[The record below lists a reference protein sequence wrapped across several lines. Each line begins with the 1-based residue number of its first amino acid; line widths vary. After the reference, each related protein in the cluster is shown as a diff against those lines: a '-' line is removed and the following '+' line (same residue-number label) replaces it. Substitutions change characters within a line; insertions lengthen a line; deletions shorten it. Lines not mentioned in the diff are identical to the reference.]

1 MITTLFTF
9 FRFIFIILGS
19 LVLFIWLWGFL
30 FLIGLGDPHYEN
42 PYFTQEIVLHILTLI
57 LCLWFI
63 MHQMKQIKQITKTM
77 AQQDKNS
84 KKEVITKTTILY
96 RILLLITGCLVFTY
110 YFLCFIQDKFS
121 VINVISLFVS
131 RIEYTIFMI
140 IISLSCI
147 IYQTKS
153 IVKIIRKKKE

>member
-96 RILLLITGCLVFTY
+96 RILLLITGCLVFTD
-110 YFLCFIQDKFS
+110 YFLFFVQEKFS
-121 VINVISLFVS
+121 VNIFSEFIEDIYIIFLIS
-131 RIEYTIFMI
+131 
-140 IISLSCI
+140 ISLSCI